1 MDWSV
6 IRDFL
11 AVAQVGSLSG
21 AARKLRVSQPTL
33 SRRIADLEDNLG
45 ATLFLRTPKGLLL
58 TETGEGILANARE
71 METSAIAI
79 ERRADA
85 GRDALDGVVRV
96 SCTEGL
102 GTKWLPKHLSA
113 FHKKYPRLQV
123 EVLVDNRAVNLVR
136 READIALRLFRPE
149 QPDLIARKVGSLAMG
164 MYASAEYLNAHDMPQ
179 RVSDLKRH
187 FHIGFDESLAGRSD
201 VQTLERMFTPENIV
215 HRSNSFIGQLEAA
228 EAGIGMAM
236 LDCFLAE
243 PSQALHR
250 VLPDKLHH
258 NMDVWLV
265 THAEVSRSARIRV
278 LFDHLAEAFTSDTRL
293 FQGMPQDAQAA

>member
-6 IRDFL
+6 VRDFL
-11 AVAQVGSLSG
+11 AVAEVGSLSG
-21 AARKLRVSQPTL
+21 AARRLRVSQPTL
-33 SRRIADLEDNLG
+33 SRRIADLEETLG

-71 METSAIAI
+71 MESSALAI

-102 GTKWLPKHLSA
+102 GTQWLPKHLA
-113 FHKKYPRLQV
+113 VFHKKYPRLQV

-149 QPDLIARKVGSLAMG
+149 QPDLIARKVGYLGMG
-164 MYASAEYLNAHDMPQ
+164 MYGSDEYLTQQGAPE
-179 RVSDLKRH
+179 RVADLKKH

-201 VQTLERMFTPENIV
+201 VQALERMFTPENIV
-215 HRSNSFIGQLEAA
+215 HRSNSFVGQLEAA
-228 EAGIGMAM
+228 KAGVGLAM
-236 LDCFLAE
+236 LDCFLADPI
-243 PSQALHR
+243 PSLRR
-250 VLPDKLHH
+250 VLPEKLHH
-258 NMDVWLV
+258 EMDVWLV
-265 THAEVSRSARIRV
+265 THAEVGRSARIRV
-278 LFDHLAEAFTSDTRL
+278 LFDHIAEAFRADTPL
-293 FQGMPQDAQAA
+293 FQGLPREARAA

>member
-11 AVAQVGSLSG
+11 AVAEVGSLSG
-21 AARKLRVSQPTL
+21 AARRLKVSQPTL
-33 SRRIADLEDNLG
+33 SRRIADLEENLG

-58 TETGEGILANARE
+58 TETGEGILVTARD
-71 METSAIAI
+71 MESAALAI

-102 GTKWLPKHLSA
+102 GTQWLPRHLA
-113 FHKKYPRLQV
+113 TFHKAYPRLQV

-149 QPDLIARKVGSLAMG
+149 QPDLIARKVGHLAMG
-164 MYASAEYLNAHDMPQ
+164 MYASADYLNTYGTPE
-179 RVSDLKRH
+179 RRSDLKKH
-187 FHIGFDESLAGRSD
+187 FHVGFDESMAGRSD

-215 HRSNSFIGQLEAA
+215 HRSNSFVGQLEAA
-228 EAGIGMAM
+228 KAGVGMAM
-236 LDCFLAE
+236 LDCFLGEPE
-243 PSQALHR
+243 PSLHR
-250 VLPDKLHH
+250 VLSDNVHH
-258 NMDVWLV
+258 DMDVWLV
-265 THAEVSRSARIRV
+265 THAEVGRSARIRV
-278 LFDHLAEAFTSDTRL
+278 LFDHIAAAFQADARL